1 METNLSRRGFLTGA
15 AAAGALAAMK
25 DGVRVINLAR
35 GELVDDDAMIAAL
48 DAGKVACY
56 VTDFPNGKILRG
68 KNVVAI
74 PHLGASTPESEENC
88 AVMAA
93 RELKDYLENGNIQ
106 NSVNL
111 PTLVQPWSG
120 VSRLCIIHRNAPG
133 AIASITGVLS
143 KDGVN
148 VANMTNKS
156 KKDYAYTVVDVDSRI
171 GESVADTIRALDV
184 VLRVRLLN
192 H

>member
-1 METNLSRRGFLTGA
+1 M
-15 AAAGALAAMK
+15 
-25 DGVRVINLAR
+25 
-35 GELVDDDAMIAAL
+35 
-48 DAGKVACY
+48 
-56 VTDFPNGKILRG
+56 
-68 KNVVAI
+68 
-74 PHLGASTPESEENC
+74 
-88 AVMAA
+88 
-93 RELKDYLENGNIQ
+93 
-106 NSVNL
+106 
-111 PTLVQPWSG
+111 
-120 VSRLCIIHRNAPG
+120 
-133 AIASITGVLS
+133 LS

>member
-1 METNLSRRGFLTGA
+1 M
-15 AAAGALAAMK
+15 
-25 DGVRVINLAR
+25 
-35 GELVDDDAMIAAL
+35 
-48 DAGKVACY
+48 
-56 VTDFPNGKILRG
+56 
-68 KNVVAI
+68 
-74 PHLGASTPESEENC
+74 
-88 AVMAA
+88 
-93 RELKDYLENGNIQ
+93 
-106 NSVNL
+106 
-111 PTLVQPWSG
+111 QPWSG

>member
-1 METNLSRRGFLTGA
+1 
-15 AAAGALAAMK
+15 
-25 DGVRVINLAR
+25 
-35 GELVDDDAMIAAL
+35 
-48 DAGKVACY
+48 
-56 VTDFPNGKILRG
+56 
-68 KNVVAI
+68 
-74 PHLGASTPESEENC
+74 
-88 AVMAA
+88 MAA
-93 RELKDYLENGNIQ
+93 QELKDYLENGNIQ

-171 GESVADTIRALDV
+171 GESVADTIRAWTWCCGCACSITKQPQNAEEHRF
-184 VLRVRLLN
+184 LRVFFFGVRQVSAFPAVL
-192 H
+192 

>member
-1 METNLSRRGFLTGA
+1 MYKRQ
-15 AAAGALAAMK
+15 
-25 DGVRVINLAR
+25 
-35 GELVDDDAMIAAL
+35 LVNDDDMIQAL
-48 DAGKVACY
+48 ESGRVARY
-56 VTDFPNGKILRG
+56 VTDFPDEKIAVAAH
-68 KNVVAI
+68 VVAL

-88 AVMAA
+88 ARMAA
-93 RELKDYLENGNIQ
+93 DQLKDYLLNGNVK

-184 VLRVRLLN
+184 VCLLYTSPSPRD
-192 H
+192 